1 MIEIMA
7 FAKQM
12 AELGIT
18 PPTIVALGIAWK
30 INQSFNAINMRLAIV
45 ESKIGVK

>member
-1 MIEIMA
+1 MEIMV

-12 AELGIT
+12 AAIGVT
-18 PPTIVALGIAWK
+18 PTAIIALAIAWQISK
-30 INQSFNAINMRLAIV
+30 SFNAIDKRLAIV